1 MKRRIYRIKR
11 ESSKEP
17 GPSLGEKLARIFEIP
32 EDVVGSHPRVT
43 AIGRGEVLVENFK
56 GIVSRMEYQDKYK

>member
-17 GPSLGEKLARIFEIP
+17 GPSLGENSPGFLKYL
-32 EDVVGSHPRVT
+32 
-43 AIGRGEVLVENFK
+43 
-56 GIVSRMEYQDKYK
+56 RML